1 VFERMTDECIAA
13 LVHAQKLTKKLHQEH
28 VHTPALL
35 AGCVS
40 HPETAALQRS
50 LAKYKI
56 SPRVLYDRLSYMY
69 GETPTGL
76 GWLSDFRANEDE
88 DMNRPFSKESKTVLV
103 NAFRIADS
111 MGSQKMGVAH
121 LFLSLLDYRELENGM
136 ATATTSNECWKVLSQ
151 LKYIDKRTTAI
162 QICQT
167 LVSYLRG
174 VVDPNDFDVEDAVV
188 TLTKTSNFDAK
199 QDTYSET
206 DRMTITYET
215 GASQILV
222 SREETVSESKGEG
235 EPTILSH
242 LSTDLTAMARDG
254 LLDTVFGRQT
264 EIQNCLRILLRRRKN
279 NVILLGDA
287 GVGKT
292 AVAEGIAQILVDDE
306 KVPVPLRGHR
316 LISLELSTLVAGTS
330 MRGEFE
336 ERLQNILSE
345 LTDPKAPPTILFID
359 EIHNLVGAGA
369 AEGGMDA
376 ANLLKPALARGQLQL
391 IGATTVAEYRK
402 FIETDAA
409 LERRLQPVFLKEP
422 DVEQTISI
430 LNAVK
435 SNYER
440 HHGVVYTPEAISA
453 AAVLSERYINDRM
466 LPDKALDLLDEA
478 GALARL
484 LSLSDGD
491 VVDDDDDDDNDDSRT
506 IVTEHTV
513 ASIVSEWS
521 GIPVGRIESA
531 ELDTLMG
538 LESELTRR
546 VKGQPRAV
554 RSVAK
559 AIRRAR
565 SGLRDPQRPIASF
578 LFCGPTGTGKVSVFR
593 LNAYVGN
600 CRLQAQYSTLFVLFT
615 PVPLQQTELCKTLAA
630 TYYGSEKDMI
640 RIDMS
645 EYMEKH
651 VSCTSVICSTME
663 HGASPFLLTIFLF
676 LRLIFTLLHFFRPF
690 HDWYVRAKKKIFF
703 WDALIPR

>member
-1 VFERMTDECIAA
+1 
-13 LVHAQKLTKKLHQEH
+13 
-28 VHTPALL
+28 
-35 AGCVS
+35 
-40 HPETAALQRS
+40 
-50 LAKYKI
+50 
-56 SPRVLYDRLSYMY
+56 
-69 GETPTGL
+69 
-76 GWLSDFRANEDE
+76 
-88 DMNRPFSKESKTVLV
+88 
-103 NAFRIADS
+103 
-111 MGSQKMGVAH
+111 MGSQKLGVAH
-121 LFLSLLDYRELENGM
+121 LFLSLLDYKEFENGM

-151 LKYIDKRTTAI
+151 VKYIEKHTTSI

-174 VVDPNDFDVEDAVV
+174 VVDPNDFDVEEEDVMS
-188 TLTKTSNFDAK
+188 TTRNGDAK
-199 QDTYSET
+199 QET
-206 DRMTITYET
+206 VSASDRSGVAYET
-215 GASQILV
+215 EGNQILV
-222 SREETVSESKGEG
+222 GQEEKVT
-235 EPTILSH
+235 EPKKDETTILNH

-264 EIQNCLRILLRRRKN
+264 ETRNCLRILLRRRKN
-279 NVILLGDA
+279 NVVLLGDA

-292 AVAEGIAQILVDDE
+292 AVVEGIAQILVDDE
-306 KVPVPLRGHR
+306 NVPVPLRGHR
-316 LISLELSTLVAGTS
+316 LISLELSRLVAGTS

-336 ERLQNILSE
+336 ERLQNVLTE

-402 FIETDAA
+402 FIESDAA

-435 SNYER
+435 ANYER
-440 HHGVVYTPEAISA
+440 HHSVVYTPEAISA
-453 AAVLSERYINDRM
+453 AAILSERYINDRM

-478 GALARL
+478 GALAQ
-484 LSLSDGD
+484 LSSSSDGD
-491 VVDDDDDDDNDDSRT
+491 VENDIINDNDDSRT
-506 IVTEHTV
+506 VVTEHTV

-538 LESELTRR
+538 LESELTQR

-578 LFCGPTGTGKVSVFR
+578 LFCGPTGTGKVSVFIPT
-593 LNAYVGN
+593 
-600 CRLQAQYSTLFVLFT
+600 CT
-615 PVPLQQTELCKTLAA
+615 
-630 TYYGSEKDMI
+630 MI
-640 RIDMS
+640 VVVKS
-645 EYMEKH
+645 
-651 VSCTSVICSTME
+651 VS
-663 HGASPFLLTIFLF
+663 H
-676 LRLIFTLLHFFRPF
+676 
-690 HDWYVRAKKKIFF
+690 
-703 WDALIPR
+703 